1 MATKPDLYPPPQIED
16 LSTKL
21 EGMKVSWTIDLR
33 KGYWQIPVPTT
44 DAQKTAFITPFGLW
58 EFLRMPFGLK
68 NAGQIFQRFVN
79 DILTGIPRVFVYMD
93 DILLASPTE
102 AEHKRDLKRVMEVL
116 EKHRL
121 VINKEKCQFYK
132 PQFLEFLGHLA
143 DQSSIGSLPAK
154 VEATTKYPRP
164 TMCSQLLSFLGM
176 INFYRRFIMGVPSNL
191 KPMTDTTKGGGPK
204 HRKLTGS
211 WTWSRPSRR
220 PR

>member
-33 KGYWQIPVPTT
+33 KGYWQIPAPTA

-93 DILLASPTE
+93 DILVASPTE
-102 AEHKRDLKRVMEVL
+102 AEHKRDLKRVIELL

-121 VINKEKCQFYK
+121 VIN
-132 PQFLEFLGHLA
+132 
-143 DQSSIGSLPAK
+143 
-154 VEATTKYPRP
+154 
-164 TMCSQLLSFLGM
+164 
-176 INFYRRFIMGVPSNL
+176 
-191 KPMTDTTKGGGPK
+191 
-204 HRKLTGS
+204 
-211 WTWSRPSRR
+211 
-220 PR
+220 